1 MRSAKYSWL
10 PMMLLW
16 VLIST
21 SAAMAQKK
29 DTGRNLP
36 APPPPTPYSDVKRD
50 SMLNGM
56 QIISLERSGDQ
67 KVKCYLIIRTGS
79 IFDLTGKTGL
89 AKLTLDTL
97 LAVNPRLKDEIESLQ
112 GSIEWGVSRDTTWFN
127 IEIPP
132 ANFDTGMEILG
143 RLLVVESIRPDAFKA
158 AQAALISEIRNQK
171 PTQAERADESFFKAL
186 YGDHPYG
193 HNLNG
198 NEQTISGI
206 KQGDVYDFMRR
217 FYMANN
223 ASVVVAGNIT
233 HERVM
238 RTFKVLWGGWAKGQ
252 IIQAT
257 FRSPA
262 QNTQLRVIKVE
273 QADAANVEIRGG
285 VVGLKITDPDF
296 LVTELMAR
304 ILQAR
309 LGGEAGEVTVRSWPQ
324 ILPGPLAF
332 SASVPADRA
341 PELSRKMTESFAAL
355 ATNSIAGEE
364 LAAAKS
370 YLIGQYASLPVELN
384 LRNIE
389 IYSLPR
395 NFPLNVAT
403 KIEAVTSADIQ
414 RVAKKLLD
422 ANALTLLVSGKVS
435 ESFK

>member
-1 MRSAKYSWL
+1 M
-10 PMMLLW
+10 
-16 VLIST
+16 
-21 SAAMAQKK
+21 
-29 DTGRNLP
+29 
-36 APPPPTPYSDVKRD
+36 
-50 SMLNGM
+50 
-56 QIISLERSGDQ
+56 
-67 KVKCYLIIRTGS
+67 
-79 IFDLTGKTGL
+79 
-89 AKLTLDTL
+89 
-97 LAVNPRLKDEIESLQ
+97 
-112 GSIEWGVSRDTTWFN
+112 
-127 IEIPP
+127 
-132 ANFDTGMEILG
+132 
-143 RLLVVESIRPDAFKA
+143 
-158 AQAALISEIRNQK
+158 
-171 PTQAERADESFFKAL
+171 
-186 YGDHPYG
+186 
-193 HNLNG
+193 
-198 NEQTISGI
+198 
-206 KQGDVYDFMRR
+206 
-217 FYMANN
+217 
-223 ASVVVAGNIT
+223 
-233 HERVM
+233 
-238 RTFKVLWGGWAKGQ
+238 LWGGWAKGQ

-285 VVGLKITDPDF
+285 VIGLKVTDPDF

-309 LGGEAGEVTVRSWPQ
+309 LGGEAGEVTVRSWPHL
-324 ILPGPLAF
+324 LPGPLAF
-332 SASVPADRA
+332 SASVPADKA
-341 PELSRKMTESFAAL
+341 PELSRKMTEAFAAL
-355 ATNSIAGEE
+355 ATNSFAGEE

>member
-29 DTGRNLP
+29 DAGRTLA

-56 QIISLERSGDQ
+56 QIISLERAGDQ

-89 AKLTLDTL
+89 AKLTLDSL
-97 LAVNPRLKDEIESLQ
+97 LAVNPRLKEEIESLQ

-127 IEIPP
+127 IEIPA

-143 RLLVVESIRPDAFKA
+143 RLLVVEAIRPDAFKA

-198 NEQTISGI
+198 NEATISAI
-206 KQGDVYDFMRR
+206 KLGDVYDFMRR

-252 IIQAT
+252 ITPAT

-285 VVGLKITDPDF
+285 VVGLKVTDPDF

-309 LGGEAGEVTVRSWPQ
+309 LGGEAGEITVRSWPHL
-324 ILPGPLAF
+324 LPGPLAF
-332 SASVPADRA
+332 SASVPADKA

-355 ATNSIAGEE
+355 ATNSIAGDE

-403 KIEAVTSADIQ
+403 KIEAVTSVDIQ

>member
-67 KVKCYLIIRTGS
+67 KVKCYLTIRTGS